1 MGGSAKQVVKKA
13 ETETKNVGRGVVHG
27 GTQLAE
33 GTKKMVGTTAAGL
46 EGAGKALPG
55 ALEGFGKG
63 LGSIAMEGVE
73 GLAHNFGQVANV
85 VHGIMGTGS
94 GGGGGSSGA
103 QSAVGQYSSQ
113 KGRAKARKGKG
124 GELAGQEKKRV
135 SGKQKLFVRK

>member
-1 MGGSAKQVVKKA
+1 MGGSAKQVVKKV

-73 GLAHNFGQVANV
+73 GLRHNLDQVAGV
-85 VHGIMGTGS
+85 FMPRS
-94 GGGGGSSGA
+94 GGGSGDSGA
-103 QSAVGQYSSQ
+103 QRAVGQYSSQ
-113 KGRAKARKGKG
+113 KGKAKARKGKG